1 MKNAVLALSL
11 AMALSPLAAMADD
24 TTPVAPPAPP
34 RMSQTQRQAMFK
46 TLQAF
51 RQKEDAL
58 HQQLRSQ
65 VLSSLSA
72 AHRTAVAGVIG
83 QLAISAS
90 PDPSAAAKQLD
101 AVLSQSEQ
109 QHILAA
115 HTAFAAQSKA
125 LHDQLRAQMR
135 SAMPAGGPAGDMHGA
150 GAMQGSA
157 RMAGHA
163 PATFDAGTLLLMI
176 LGKHE
181 GMKGMMGHHFGAP
194 GGPPAP

>member
-11 AMALSPLAAMADD
+11 AMALSPLAAMADN
-24 TTPVAPPAPP
+24 TTPVAPSAPP
-34 RMSQTQRQAMFK
+34 HMSQSQRQAMFK
-46 TLQAF
+46 TFQAF

-101 AVLSQSEQ
+101 AVLSQSERQ
-109 QHILAA
+109 QIVAA
-115 HTAFAAQSKA
+115 HTAFAAKSKA
-125 LHDQLRAQMR
+125 LHDQLRTQMR
-135 SAMPAGGPAGDMHGA
+135 SEMPAGEPAGMHDA
-150 GAMQGSA
+150 DAMHGSA

-181 GMKGMMGHHFGAP
+181 GMKGMMGHHFGPP